1 MPQSRAPSPND
12 SLDSFSAFE
21 HGGWQSIAGPYQ
33 DAFGALTTQCIDQL
47 LDAVHASAGMRLL
60 DVASGPGYVAAAAAR
75 RGVAATGLDF
85 SAAMI
90 AEAAALHPGVEF
102 LEGNAERLPF
112 PDEHFEAVT
121 IGFGMLH
128 FPNPDRALIEAYR
141 VLRPGGRVGFTVWA
155 GPDQAVGFGMVMQA
169 IQQQGDMNVGLPQGP
184 PFFRFSDPA
193 QCKKALGAAGFAQPD
208 VTEIPQTWRFASP
221 GEFFRGIQR
230 STVRTA
236 ALLRAQQPEALA
248 RIRCAIEKQ
257 ADGYR
262 RANGM
267 IELPMPAVL
276 ACAVKKPRMTLDPI
290 SQSVTRDL
298 L

>member
-1 MPQSRAPSPND
+1 MPQSGAPSPND

-21 HGGWQSIAGPYQ
+21 HAGWQSIAGPYQ

-47 LDAVHASAGMRLL
+47 LDAVRALAGTRLL

-75 RGVAATGLDF
+75 RGAAATGLDF
-85 SAAMI
+85 SAVMT
-90 AEAAALHPGVEF
+90 AEAGVLHPGVEF
-102 LEGNAERLPF
+102 VEGNAEQLPF
-112 PDEHFEAVT
+112 PNEHFDAVT

-128 FPNPDRALIEAYR
+128 FAYPDKALAEACR
-141 VLRPGGRVGFTVWA
+141 VLRPSGRIGFTVWA
-155 GPDQAVGFGMVMQA
+155 GPEKAVGFGMVMQA
-169 IQQQGDMNVGLPQGP
+169 IQSHGDLNVGLPQGP

-193 QCKKALGAAGFAQPD
+193 ECKNALGAAGFAEPD
-208 VTEIPQTWRFASP
+208 VNEIPQTWRFASP
-221 GEFFRGIQR
+221 GAFFRGIQR

-248 RIRCAIEKQ
+248 RIRCAVEKQ

-276 ACAVKKPRMTLDPI
+276 ACAVKKPRMTPAQL
-290 SQSVTRDL
+290 
-298 L
+298 